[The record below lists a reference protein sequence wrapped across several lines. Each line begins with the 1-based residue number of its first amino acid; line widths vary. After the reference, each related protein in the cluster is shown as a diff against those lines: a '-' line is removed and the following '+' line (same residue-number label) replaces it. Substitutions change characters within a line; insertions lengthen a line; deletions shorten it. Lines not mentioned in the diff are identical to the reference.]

1 MTITTSDPP
10 TQPLDSATIL
20 VSCEADDIVSL
31 YLRGEFDAFNAS
43 EITDRALR
51 ALAADK
57 HLVLDLS
64 DTTFIDASVIGA
76 LVAIQ
81 AAANDRGRS
90 AVLQLGTAPIVE
102 RVVAITGIEDV
113 LPRTETRVD
122 AIARIRGLMA
132 AA

>member
-1 MTITTSDPP
+1 MTITGSDPP
-10 TQPLDSATIL
+10 IQPLDACDDTVRS
-20 VSCEADDIVSL
+20 EADDIVSL

-43 EITDRALR
+43 EITDHALR

-81 AAANDRGRS
+81 AAADDRGRS
-90 AVLQLGTAPIVE
+90 AVLSSVPLPSSSAWSRSRGSRTSCRAPRHARTDRQDRELTA
-102 RVVAITGIEDV
+102 A
-113 LPRTETRVD
+113 
-122 AIARIRGLMA
+122 
-132 AA
+132 